1 MQLVVARIG
10 RAHGVRGEVT
20 IEVRTDK
27 PEERFFEGAL
37 LETQPS
43 NWGPLKIASVRNHN
57 GTLLLSF
64 DGRDDRNSAE
74 ELRNVLLLADIEVDT
89 DKLDE
94 DEFHATEILGCLAV
108 LESGQVLGNVVDI
121 LQLPSQDTLVVYRAD
136 DESGEEILVPFVK
149 KHVPEIDLENKR
161 LILRDVEGLI

>member
-1 MQLVVARIG
+1 M
-10 RAHGVRGEVT
+10 T

-43 NWGPLKIASVRNHN
+43 NWGPLKITSVRNHS

-64 DGRDDRNSAE
+64 DGRDDRNSVE
-74 ELRNVLLLADIEVDT
+74 ELRNVLLLADVEVDT

-108 LESGQVLGNVVDI
+108 LESGQVLGKVVDI
-121 LQLPSQDTLVVYRAD
+121 LQLPSQDTLVVNRG
-136 DESGEEILVPFVK
+136 DEGGEEILIPFVK
-149 KHVPEIDLENKR
+149 KHVPEINLEKKR
-161 LILRDVEGLI
+161 LIVRDMEGLI